1 MIGNEIKYLEAIRR
15 NRNITTAAE
24 ELNISQPSL
33 SRYLKD
39 KEAEIGYELFIR
51 DKKSG
56 IQELTEFGKIY
67 FNYAEQILRIEER
80 YEDARISFQKGKK
93 TIRVGMPL
101 MFSNELVDLLVEIRH
116 LNKNVD
122 IQIISDS
129 MCQLKKQASLGLL
142 DYSFVYAFEKDE
154 TNDVSL
160 LLK

>member
-15 NRNITTAAE
+15 NRNITAAAE

-80 YEDARISFQKGKK
+80 YEDARISFQKSC
-93 TIRVGMPL
+93 T
-101 MFSNELVDLLVEIRH
+101 S
-116 LNKNVD
+116 
-122 IQIISDS
+122 
-129 MCQLKKQASLGLL
+129 
-142 DYSFVYAFEKDE
+142 
-154 TNDVSL
+154 
-160 LLK
+160 